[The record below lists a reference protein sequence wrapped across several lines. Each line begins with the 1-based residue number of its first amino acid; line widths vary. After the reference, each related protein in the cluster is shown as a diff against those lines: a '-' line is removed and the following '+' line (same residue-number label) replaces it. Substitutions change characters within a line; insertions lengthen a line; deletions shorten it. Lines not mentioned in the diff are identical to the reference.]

1 MTCDHTER
9 GEPVNYCN
17 INHDGDKHRTCAA
30 CNGFCVHDCN
40 DCPHIF
46 AVQVCDCGK
55 QFVGE
60 LGRRYKADELVEH
73 KD

>member
-9 GEPVNYCN
+9 QEPVNYCN
-17 INHDGDKHRTCAA
+17 INHDGDKHRI
-30 CNGFCVHDCN
+30 CNEYVWCPFDRD

-55 QFVGE
+55 QFIGA